1 MNWSWQLLDES
12 AQLVD
17 AQTITLEVPTFGAQ
31 ADAETWIG
39 ETWEDLLEQ
48 GVDSVN
54 LFDGDRLIYGP
65 MSLNA
70 QA

>member
-39 ETWEDLLEQ
+39 GTWEDLLEQ